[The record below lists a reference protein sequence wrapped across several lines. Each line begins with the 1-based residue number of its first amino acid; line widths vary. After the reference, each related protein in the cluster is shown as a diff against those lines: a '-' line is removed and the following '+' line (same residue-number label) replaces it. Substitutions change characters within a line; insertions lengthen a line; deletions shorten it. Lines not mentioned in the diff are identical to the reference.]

1 MNNEN
6 LTQLLLSQ
14 PEIILNEE
22 LNLIKITQKQAED
35 NFKINEIEEPIKSE
49 VDMNLAL
56 KNAGQRKAAFIE
68 LLKHNTIYQDLKKL
82 IPFQDIEIR
91 KAQAHLLYQKE
102 LQRSYL
108 AIAGMK

>member
-6 LTQLLLSQ
+6 LTQLLLFQ

-35 NFKINEIEEPIKSE
+35 NLKINEIEEPIKSE
-49 VDMNLAL
+49 VDMNQAL
-56 KNAGQRKAAFIE
+56 KNIGQRKVAFIE
-68 LLKHNTIYQDLKKL
+68 LLKPNTIYQDLKKL
-82 IPFQDIEIR
+82 IPLQDIEIR
-91 KAQAHLLYQKE
+91 KAQAHLSFQKE